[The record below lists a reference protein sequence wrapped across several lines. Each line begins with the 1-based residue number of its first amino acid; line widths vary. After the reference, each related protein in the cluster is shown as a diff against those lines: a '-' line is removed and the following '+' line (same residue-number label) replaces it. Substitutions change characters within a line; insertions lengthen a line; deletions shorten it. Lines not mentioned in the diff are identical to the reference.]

1 MRSHVQ
7 RGGDIMMFNV
17 QGGGGGV
24 FLYSKVQSIIGKS
37 HGDPLCELTG
47 VKTLPSR
54 NFVGGR

>member
-17 QGGGGGV
+17 QGGGV

-37 HGDPLCELTG
+37 HGDPLCELTC
-47 VKTLPSR
+47 VKTVPSR